1 MSGSHACERCLAR
14 SWLLGALAGHLD
26 VVRGRIVAL
35 LGLGCDELIAAVG
48 GRERSRI
55 ALELER
61 FDPARARAACT
72 AAGLQPICGCDA
84 AYPRSV
90 AQLDSPPS
98 VLYVG
103 GGLERFLAAL
113 AAEPVALVG
122 SRRASPYGVE
132 VARSLGRS
140 LGAAGIAVLSG
151 MAMGVDSAAH
161 AGALDAG
168 ALTVAV
174 MPGGAE
180 LAYPASRRR
189 LHARICATGAVVS
202 ELAPGCRPRRW
213 TFLARNRIIAGL
225 SAMTVVIEARGESG
239 SLVTA
244 AAAREL
250 GRPVGAVPGR
260 ITSPLADGPNRL
272 LADGAVVIRGP
283 QDVLDT
289 LYGAGE
295 RTITTTTVA
304 PDLPSELLA
313 LLGEIGDGRDTVAT
327 LAGAGYE
334 SDHALAALASLELAG
349 YIRREPGG
357 RFTIMP

>member
-1 MSGSHACERCLAR
+1 
-14 SWLLGALAGHLD
+14 
-26 VVRGRIVAL
+26 
-35 LGLGCDELIAAVG
+35 
-48 GRERSRI
+48 
-55 ALELER
+55 
-61 FDPARARAACT
+61 
-72 AAGLQPICGCDA
+72 
-84 AYPRSV
+84 
-90 AQLDSPPS
+90 
-98 VLYVG
+98 
-103 GGLERFLAAL
+103 
-113 AAEPVALVG
+113 
-122 SRRASPYGVE
+122 
-132 VARSLGRS
+132 
-140 LGAAGIAVLSG
+140 
-151 MAMGVDSAAH
+151 
-161 AGALDAG
+161 
-168 ALTVAV
+168 
-174 MPGGAE
+174 
-180 LAYPASRRR
+180 
-189 LHARICATGAVVS
+189 
-202 ELAPGCRPRRW
+202 
-213 TFLARNRIIAGL
+213 
-225 SAMTVVIEARGESG
+225 MTVVIEARGESG

-295 RTITTTTVA
+295 RTITATTVA

>member
-1 MSGSHACERCLAR
+1 MQSRACERCLAR
-14 SWLLGALAGHLD
+14 SWLVGRLAGHLD
-26 VVRGRIVAL
+26 FVRARIVAL

-61 FDPARARAACT
+61 FDAARAWAGCA
-72 AAGLQPICGCDA
+72 AAGLQPICGCDRC
-84 AYPRSV
+84 YPRTV
-90 AQLDSPPS
+90 AELRSAPA

-103 GGLERFLAAL
+103 GGLHRFLAAV

-122 SRRASPYGVE
+122 SRRASPYGIE

-140 LGAAGIAVLSG
+140 LGAAGITVIGGLAL
-151 MAMGVDSAAH
+151 GVDSAAH

-168 ALTVAV
+168 APTVAV

-202 ELAPGCRPRRW
+202 ELPPGCRPRRW

-225 SAMTVVIEARGESG
+225 SAMTVVIEARGWSG

-244 AAAREL
+244 AAARDL
-250 GRPVGAVPGR
+250 GRLTGAVPGR
-260 ITSPLADGPNRL
+260 ITSPMAEGPNQL
-272 LADGAVVIRGP
+272 LADGAAVIRGP
-283 QDVLDT
+283 RDVLDA

-295 RTITTTTVA
+295 RTIATTTVR
-304 PDLPSELLA
+304 PELPPELMS
-313 LLGEIGDGRDTVAT
+313 LLGAIGDGTDTVAG
-327 LAGAGYE
+327 LAKAGYA
-334 SDHALAALASLELAG
+334 SDRALAAVASLELAG